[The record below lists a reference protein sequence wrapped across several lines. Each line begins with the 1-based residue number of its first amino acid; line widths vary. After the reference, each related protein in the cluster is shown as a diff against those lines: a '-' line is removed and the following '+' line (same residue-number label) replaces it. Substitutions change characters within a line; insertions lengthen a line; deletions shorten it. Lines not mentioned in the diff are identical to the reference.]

1 MGRVTVHVAD
11 SMLSALDAEAH
22 NRNISRSQAV
32 AKAIESFISGKLEAH
47 NLEAELS
54 SNKDKVMLLSRELS
68 ILSDKVAEKD
78 IALESMRGEVM
89 RLQEEVKRVDVGEFD
104 RLKSDLQVK
113 EGDISRLKTDAE
125 LKWRETSQL
134 RSEVSQA
141 RRELESTRA
150 KIDLLQAELDK
161 KRTETE
167 QARSEAE
174 TLRHDQNH
182 YKSTLELKDKQIGFL
197 EGHVAQLTQS
207 ISQLALKPGEE
218 EIKKKGVAFLEMRR
232 D

>member
-1 MGRVTVHVAD
+1 MGRVTVHIAD
-11 SMLSALDAEAH
+11 SVLSALDAEAH

-32 AKAIESFISGKLEAH
+32 AEAIEFFISNKSEAH

-54 SNKDKVMLLSRELS
+54 GSKDEVMRLSQKIS
-68 ILSDKVAEKD
+68 ILSDQIAEKD
-78 IALESMRGEVM
+78 TALESMQREVM
-89 RLQEEVKRVDVGEFD
+89 RLQEDCKHVDVDEFD

-113 EGDISRLKTDAE
+113 EGDLSRLKTDAE

-150 KIDLLQAELDK
+150 KIDHLQAKLDK

-174 TLRHDQNH
+174 ALKRDQAH
-182 YKSTLELKDKQIGFL
+182 YKDTLELKDKQIGFL
-197 EGHVAQLTQS
+197 EGHVAQLTQR
-207 ISQLALKPGEE
+207 ISQLALKPGDE
-218 EIKKKGVAFLEMRR
+218 EIKKKGWWRFWK
-232 D
+232 